1 MARKPTFRKS
11 AAIVAALR
19 DPTRTSRFLALQ
31 LVASGYLTVCP
42 VHLAKRGRPAHSY
55 ALTGKARGLLA
66 LAANWGKRNH
76 YLRQNLKPVAVDN
89 AEVTR
94 YELAA

>member
-19 DPTRTSRFLALQ
+19 DPARISRFLALQ
-31 LVASGYLTVCP
+31 LVARGYLTVC
-42 VHLAKRGRPAHSY
+42 VTHTAKRGRPAHSY

-76 YLRQNLKPVAVDN
+76 YPRQYLKPVVEADN
-89 AEVTR
+89 EMC
-94 YELAA
+94 YKMAA